1 LCLDCFA
8 TNLIFEDFG
17 GFAKLEDQRAISDLL
32 ILRET
37 WSTLDMNPL
46 RRFKV

>member
-17 GFAKLEDQRAISDLL
+17 GLAKLEDQRVVSSLL
-32 ILRET
+32 ILKKRCSSLNKN
-37 WSTLDMNPL
+37 WLK
-46 RRFKV
+46 RFKV